1 MVRWT
6 MYPLLCGLL
15 MGCVTVNEN
24 GGTTQEFNSTEAAEA
39 RITLGL
45 GYLQAGQWQRAK
57 ENLDLALKYAPKYY
71 RAQNAM
77 AFYYQ
82 KVDEN
87 AEAEAMYKKALQ
99 DSPKNGDVLNNYGV
113 FLCSE
118 ARYDEAINAFEQAIK
133 QPYYYLTS
141 ASYENAGLCSVK
153 KGDLKQ
159 ARFFFEKSLTHDP
172 NRPKSML
179 QLAQLDIDAHH
190 LSDARVQLFK
200 FNKRYGYQPDSLW
213 LLIQLERKAGKTT
226 QVAKYAGIL
235 KKEFP
240 DSQQYQNYLAN
251 E

>member
-82 KVDEN
+82 KLMKMLKPRPCTKKLYKILQKM
-87 AEAEAMYKKALQ
+87 AM
-99 DSPKNGDVLNNYGV
+99 
-113 FLCSE
+113 F
-118 ARYDEAINAFEQAIK
+118 
-133 QPYYYLTS
+133 
-141 ASYENAGLCSVK
+141 
-153 KGDLKQ
+153 
-159 ARFFFEKSLTHDP
+159 
-172 NRPKSML
+172 
-179 QLAQLDIDAHH
+179 
-190 LSDARVQLFK
+190 
-200 FNKRYGYQPDSLW
+200 
-213 LLIQLERKAGKTT
+213 
-226 QVAKYAGIL
+226 
-235 KKEFP
+235 
-240 DSQQYQNYLAN
+240 
-251 E
+251 